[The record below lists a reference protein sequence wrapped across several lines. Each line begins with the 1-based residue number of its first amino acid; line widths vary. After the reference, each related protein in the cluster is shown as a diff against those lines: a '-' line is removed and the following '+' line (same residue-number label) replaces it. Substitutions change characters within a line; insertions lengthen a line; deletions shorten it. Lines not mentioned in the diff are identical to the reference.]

1 MGGQRGEIMR
11 SAAILLMASL
21 PVLAQDF
28 RIPESVERL
37 ATKATE
43 TVDVSLDGALL
54 HLAGRFLSDKKP
66 DEAQAKQVLSGLKG
80 VYVRNFEFDKE
91 GEYTWE
97 DLEAIR
103 SQLRGPGWS
112 KIVGVTS
119 KRDKEHTEVWL
130 KTEEG
135 HAGGIVVVAAEP
147 KELTVVYINGTID
160 MEKLAELGGKFGIP
174 KIDVQKKKPAQD

>member
-1 MGGQRGEIMR
+1 MR
-11 SAAILLMASL
+11 IGAILLMASL
-21 PVLAQDF
+21 PVFAQDF
-28 RIPESVERL
+28 KIPESVEKL

-54 HLAGRFLSDKKP
+54 QMAGRFLSDKKP
-66 DEAQAKQVLSGLKG
+66 EEAQVKHVLSGLKG
-80 VYVRNFEFDKE
+80 VYVRSFEFDKE

-112 KIVGVTS
+112 KIVGVVS
-119 KRDKEHTEVWL
+119 KRDKEHTEIWL
-130 KTEEG
+130 KTVEG
-135 HAGGIVVVAAEP
+135 HAGGIVVVAAES

-160 MEKLAELGGKFGIP
+160 LDKLSELGGRFGIP
-174 KIDVQKKKPAQD
+174 KIDVGKKKPTQD